1 MKRKPAIIVLLTAF
15 AIAIIFAFPGC
26 EDKPRKSSSGVLSD
40 IKSKGTLIVAAA
52 GTMPPFN
59 MKAGDGEVHGFE
71 ADLANKFAEFL
82 GVKVQYEIMPFA
94 QLLDALKDSRAHM
107 VMSGMTITPE
117 RNVEV
122 AFVGPYYV
130 SSKAVLTK
138 EKSVVAGTSMA
149 RFDDPRF
156 KFAVLKGST
165 SQKFVEDNFPKA
177 QLTAA
182 EGYPEAVRMVL
193 EDQVHALL
201 ADYPICAVTLM
212 QYPEAGFYSDI
223 VRLTYEPL
231 GIAVPADDPHLI
243 NWLENTLATLEG
255 DGTLKAIEEYW
266 INDLGWISQG
276 P

>member
-1 MKRKPAIIVLLTAF
+1 MSRKPAIVVLLAAF
-15 AIAIIFAFPGC
+15 AIATIFAFQGC
-26 EDKPRKSSSGVLSD
+26 ENKRQESSSDILSD
-40 IKSKGTLIVAAA
+40 IRSKGTLIVAAA
-52 GTMPPFN
+52 GNMPPFN
-59 MKAGDGEVHGFE
+59 MKADDGEVHGYE

-94 QLLDALKDSRAHM
+94 QLLDALKDGRAHM

-117 RNVEV
+117 RNAEV
-122 AFVGPYYV
+122 AFAGPYYV

-138 EKSVVAGTSMA
+138 EKSVVTGTSMK
-149 RFDDPRF
+149 RFDDSRF

-177 QLTAA
+177 QLILA
-182 EGYPEAVRMVL
+182 EGYPEAVRLLM

-223 VRLTYEPL
+223 VKLTYEPL
-231 GIAVPADDPHLI
+231 GIAVPANASHMI

-255 DGTLKAIEEYW
+255 NGTLKAIEEYW
-266 INDLGWISQG
+266 FSDLSWFSQG